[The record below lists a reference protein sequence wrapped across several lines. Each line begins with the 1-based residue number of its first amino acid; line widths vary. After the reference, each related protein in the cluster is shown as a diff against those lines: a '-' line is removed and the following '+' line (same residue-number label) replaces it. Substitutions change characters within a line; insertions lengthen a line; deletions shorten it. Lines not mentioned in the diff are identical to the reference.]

1 MAEMVR
7 VEEAYIERKLRM
19 LMMIGSA
26 VVARHDVERD
36 RAEER
41 ATGSTTELR
50 KVVAGLLVKAARRVN
65 AVYEINPENEKAA
78 KAIGDVA
85 AIVEH
90 YKRVAAEFKGKKK
103 ADPEPESAPEATTIS

>member
-1 MAEMVR
+1 
-7 VEEAYIERKLRM
+7 M

-65 AVYEINPENEKAA
+65 AVYEINP
-78 KAIGDVA
+78 I
-85 AIVEH
+85 
-90 YKRVAAEFKGKKK
+90 
-103 ADPEPESAPEATTIS
+103 